1 MCGEQLVLHCGDKF
15 LSHDD
20 AAVSSDLDLLDL
32 PYFYNQHGSLRV
44 GLVRKYFGLDS
55 VPSGSRVKNADGFY
69 RDQLKK
75 VQVGRLLKKDLS
87 DIARLYVHWR
97 DTCEFMP
104 LRLTYK
110 DVKNIDLKG
119 SACDPETWINSYK
132 AKWGKS
138 RFAAHFN
145 DNPGCKMVVYEG
157 TKEEWR
163 LMKASKRGNDVYIR
177 QVEDKLKPLTLQEP
191 LTFFSTEL
199 NSNRSRNRKTNV
211 LYLTGTV
218 DTSKFTVSESWIEFG
233 KWWNTF
239 ITNLRNQFGGAE
251 YIRAWQSQKNGYP
264 HWHAIIH
271 IPFDFSVVPWR
282 EKDKKGKDRLTW
294 RVSSVQK
301 LHKGDKLTVRQRLKS
316 AWSSYGNLDIIAV
329 SDLKDTFTDMLK
341 YITRELEGGESDL
354 TNAMVWYFGKQSY
367 SITRNFVTALW
378 GDDAL
383 SIDSAEPSNADLIT
397 GLSSNSNSELIQIEV
412 FPMVL
417 RSDLDFFY
425 QKDILMLEKEPDPP
439 PPVVDYL
446 ENLVDFCKV
455 SSVRQRDD
463 GVRLVVYKYDD

>member
-1 MCGEQLVLHCGDKF
+1 
-15 LSHDD
+15 
-20 AAVSSDLDLLDL
+20 
-32 PYFYNQHGSLRV
+32 
-44 GLVRKYFGLDS
+44 VRKYFGLQG
-55 VPSGSRVKNADGFY
+55 VPTGRLVKTKDGFFK
-69 RDQLKK
+69 DQLKK
-75 VQVGRLLKKDLS
+75 VQIKQLSKRDLR
-87 DIARLYVHWR
+87 DITRLYVHWR

-119 SACDPETWINSYK
+119 SACDPETWIRSYK
-132 AKWGKS
+132 EKWGKS
-138 RFAAHFN
+138 RVAARFN

-157 TKEEWR
+157 TREEWR

-177 QVEDKLKPLTLQEP
+177 QVQDKLKPLTEKEP
-191 LTFFSTEL
+191 LQFFSTER
-199 NSNRSRNRKTNV
+199 NDNRSRKRHTNV
-211 LYLTGTV
+211 LYMTGTV
-218 DTSKFTVSESWIEFG
+218 DPDKFTISDSWLDFG

-239 ITNLRNQFGGAE
+239 VTNLRNQFGNVE

-264 HWHAIIH
+264 HWHAIVYL
-271 IPFDFSVVPWR
+271 PFDFSVVPWM
-282 EKDKKGKDRLTW
+282 EKDNKGKDRLTW

-316 AWSSYGNLDIIAV
+316 AWSNYGNLDIIAV
-329 SDLKDTFTDMLK
+329 SDLKETFKDMLK

-354 TNAMVWYFGKQSY
+354 TNAMVWYFGKQAY
-367 SITRNFVTALW
+367 SITKGFEKALW
-378 GDDAL
+378 GENVDC
-383 SIDSAEPSNADLIT
+383 IDRQQPGNADLIT

-417 RSDLDFFY
+417 RSDLEFFY

-446 ENLVDFCKV
+446 ENLIDLCKV
-455 SSVRQRDD
+455 STVRKRDED
-463 GVRLVVYKYDD
+463 DVTVIVYKYKED